1 MVCGIIGITANED
14 SLAKPLGGLIKE
26 ALKRLEYRG
35 YDSVG
40 FAVITRGGV
49 LEVRKSKGMID
60 AVAQR
65 LGFDSFTGSTGIG
78 HTRWATHGGPDDR
91 NAHPHTDCGGR
102 VAVVHNGIIENH
114 RELKELL
121 VAQGHEIRSETDTE
135 VVPHL
140 IELFKARG
148 YSPYDAFKKTVEAL
162 RGAYAI
168 VAIDVDEPNRL
179 FFARNTSP
187 LVIGIGAQGRFI
199 ASDVVAF
206 INYARKVIVLRDGE
220 AGYVTLND
228 LLVEEMTR
236 DGDTIT
242 WRPVDVS
249 SRLRTVEWSPEMAT
263 KEGYSHFM
271 IKEIHEQP
279 YALASTL
286 AAARESVESLARLLA
301 KSERVLLLGAGTS
314 YHAALTSALLL
325 RKYAGLWAEAL
336 ISSESS
342 WYLKTLRSGDV
353 VIGVSQSGETID
365 TLKGIKEAR
374 VRGALTAAV
383 TNVIESTIAREVDL
397 TAYIRAGPEIGV
409 AATKTFTSQV
419 ALLSYLA
426 VRTGEL
432 RGVLKQS
439 NTSPVYKALEEIP
452 GVASAIISSVERH
465 ASWLADAMCTKS
477 SAYYLGRGL
486 GLPIAMEGALKLKE
500 IAYVHAEAYP
510 AGESKHGPI
519 ALVEEGF
526 PVLFV
531 VVGSDDEDLIKS
543 NMEEMRARGARIIVV
558 SPKNAE
564 EISSLAD
571 FQFEMPVLHEI
582 ASVITY
588 VIPLQILAYYTA
600 VRKGL
605 DPDRP
610 RNLAKTVTVF

>member
-14 SLAKPLGGLIKE
+14 FLTKPLGELIKE

-40 FAVITRGGV
+40 FAVVTRKGV

-60 AVAQR
+60 AVAQK
-65 LGFDSFTGSTGIG
+65 LGFDLFTGSTGIG
-78 HTRWATHGGPDDR
+78 HTRWATHGAPDDR
-91 NAHPHTDCGGR
+91 NAHPHTDCSGR
-102 VAVVHNGIIENH
+102 VAVVHNGIIENY
-114 RELKELL
+114 RELRELL

-148 YSPYDAFKKTVEAL
+148 YSSYDAFKKTVEVL

-168 VAIDVDEPNRL
+168 VAIDADEPNKL

-187 LVIGIGAQGRFI
+187 LIIGIGAQGKFI

-206 INYARKVIVLRDGE
+206 INFTREIIVLRDGE

-228 LLVEEMTR
+228 LLIEEVTR
-236 DGDTIT
+236 EGNTVT
-242 WRPVDVS
+242 WRPVDVG
-249 SRLRTVEWSPEMAT
+249 SRISMVEWSPEMAT

-286 AAARESVESLARLLA
+286 AAARESVESLARLLT
-301 KSERVLLLGAGTS
+301 KSDRVLLLGAGTS
-314 YHAALTSALLL
+314 YHAALISALLL

-342 WYLKTLRSGDV
+342 WNLNTLRSGDV
-353 VIGVSQSGETID
+353 VIGISQSGETID
-365 TLKGIKEAR
+365 TLKGIREAK
-374 VRGALTAAV
+374 VRGALTVAV
-383 TNVIESTIAREVDL
+383 TNVIESTIAREADL

-432 RGVLKQS
+432 RGVLKPS

-452 GVASAIISSVERH
+452 ETASTIISGVKRH
-465 ASWLADAMCTKS
+465 ASWLADVMHVRNN
-477 SAYYLGRGL
+477 AYYLGRGL

-500 IAYVHAEAYP
+500 IAYIHAEAYP

-531 VVGSDDEDLIKS
+531 VLGSDDGDLIKS
-543 NMEEMRARGARIIVV
+543 NIEEMRARGAQIIVV
-558 SPKNAE
+558 SPKNAK
-564 EISSLAD
+564 EILSSAD

-582 ASVITY
+582 ASAITY
-588 VIPLQILAYYTA
+588 VMPLQILAYYTA

-605 DPDRP
+605 DPDKP